1 MVSSDRIA
9 SVAWIWSVLGIQIDE
24 ISNWFS
30 SFFFCRRRVRMITV
44 RRCCLLAYRRQVCCT
59 LRCQETLRPNR
70 VELAI
75 LAEGTRLAAVPLAI
89 SSHLQRSTRS
99 TCRLIRIAWC
109 ATSSTDKSLPK
120 KDKPLSLSGANWP
133 PLWIV
138 YSFGCFASWLPS
150 HQPSSS
156 LSYLVTIADGL
167 IPNPFEL
174 CPHQSTMNKLW
185 VSHCHESFS
194 RGH

>member
-1 MVSSDRIA
+1 MK
-9 SVAWIWSVLGIQIDE
+9 SVID
-24 ISNWFS
+24 FLL
-30 SFFFCRRRVRMITV
+30 FFFCRRRVRMITV

-138 YSFGCFASWLPS
+138 YSFGCFVSWLPS

-174 CPHQSTMNKLW
+174 CPHQSTMNRLA
-185 VSHCHESFS
+185 
-194 RGH
+194 